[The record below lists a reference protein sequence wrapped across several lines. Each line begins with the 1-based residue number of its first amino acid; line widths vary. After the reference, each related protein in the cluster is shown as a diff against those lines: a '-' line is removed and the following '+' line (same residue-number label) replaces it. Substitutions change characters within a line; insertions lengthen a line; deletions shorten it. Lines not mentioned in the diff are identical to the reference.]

1 MNDEQ
6 RIRFKVRIL
15 YQLVVFFLSVPSP
28 VTPTNSTAELMQQTT
43 GNESKNLQALWGKKT
58 GIFVLHPLHKNFFS
72 PAKYVILNISVKIT
86 DWKPRKMRWKDDEL
100 EFLINCCSASRNRI
114 FKLTCLHMLATCHML
129 YI

>member
-43 GNESKNLQALWGKKT
+43 GNESKNLQAL
-58 GIFVLHPLHKNFFS
+58 
-72 PAKYVILNISVKIT
+72 
-86 DWKPRKMRWKDDEL
+86 
-100 EFLINCCSASRNRI
+100 
-114 FKLTCLHMLATCHML
+114 
-129 YI
+129 